1 MSFLKKII
9 AEAARKQNNVGGGTK
24 ITGREEL
31 ERANDRG
38 RGDFMSIGGI
48 GGDDGVS
55 GPREDIRPLQP
66 PITRPPRR
74 LLPPDNSVMAD
85 QGIGGYLNPRQIQQF
100 INPPSPNNSAGQ
112 QNMKDLMQQQQ
123 DTFGARFVYPDPVTT
138 PPYTPPPGGGGG
150 GGGGIYVPPGEFPPG
165 KFPPID
171 FPPIGGGGIGGGQ
184 FPPIFPPDI
193 PPNFP
198 PINPPIDIPKPPFD
212 DPGLPPMV
220 PPIGIPDDR
229 PPFIDDRF
237 DDIMERLKGIEDQYS
252 SGIGGLQDRF
262 DNLPVPVEPPKIDYD
277 FLTKR
282 IQDNIDMPPSI
293 DRDMLMKDIMKNIDI
308 PKPPSIDRNALIDEI
323 RSGIDIPSFDMPD
336 LSKFATLDDLN
347 KGIGSINIPGY
358 DDSAIRDLINKNTG
372 AIGNIPSYDDSE
384 IRDMIGKI
392 PSFDP
397 NQFATKGDLENRPI
411 YDDSAI
417 RDMINANAGSISNIN
432 MPDLSGYAT
441 IDDLNKGIGG
451 VKMTGR
457 EELENALNRI
467 PSYDDSAIRDLIN
480 TNAGAIASL
489 PSMKLPVPTRA
500 TGMETLVSPQM
511 FINRVP
517 KGR

>member
-1 MSFLKKII
+1 MSFLKKI
-9 AEAARKQNNVGGGTK
+9 AEIARKQND
-24 ITGREEL
+24 E
-31 ERANDRG
+31 
-38 RGDFMSIGGI
+38 MSIGGI
-48 GGDDGVS
+48 GGDDGAS

-150 GGGGIYVPPGEFPPG
+150 GGGIIFPPDG
-165 KFPPID
+165 PPIKYPPYD
-171 FPPIGGGGIGGGQ
+171 DIGFPPIGGGGIGGGQ
-184 FPPIFPPDI
+184 FPPIFPP
-193 PPNFP
+193 NFP
-198 PINPPIDIPKPPFD
+198 PINPPGDIPKPPFD

-252 SGIGGLQDRF
+252 SGIGGLKDRF

-372 AIGNIPSYDDSE
+372 AIGSIPSYDDSE

>member
-1 MSFLKKII
+1 MSFLKKI
-9 AEAARKQNNVGGGTK
+9 AEIARKQNNVGGGTK

-48 GGDDGVS
+48 GGDDGAS
-55 GPREDIRPLQP
+55 GPNEEIRPLQP
-66 PITRPPRR
+66 PGDGRLPPLLPPRR
-74 LLPPDNSVMAD
+74 LPPIRDDRIMAD
-85 QGIGGYLNPRQIQQF
+85 QGIGGYLNPRQINQF
-100 INPPSPNNSAGQ
+100 VNPPSPNNSAGQ

-123 DTFGARFVYPDPVTT
+123 DTFGARFVYPEPVT
-138 PPYTPPPGGGGG
+138 PPPPGSNPPPGGGGG
-150 GGGGIYVPPGEFPPG
+150 GGGGGIIFPPDG
-165 KFPPID
+165 PPIKYPPYDDIGFPPIN
-171 FPPIGGGGIGGGQ
+171 FPPIGGGQ
-184 FPPIFPPDI
+184 FPPIG

-198 PINPPIDIPKPPFD
+198 PINPPGDT
-212 DPGLPPMV
+212 PGLPPMV
-220 PPIGIPDDR
+220 PPTL
-229 PPFIDDRF
+229 PPSIDDTRY
-237 DDIMERLKGIEDQYS
+237 DELMERLKGIEDQYS

-262 DNLPVPVEPPKIDYD
+262 DNLPVPIEPPQIDYD

-467 PSYDDSAIRDLIN
+467 PSYDDSAIRDMIN
-480 TNAGAIASL
+480 ANTGAIASL
-489 PSMKLPVPTRA
+489 PDMKLPVPSRA

>member
-1 MSFLKKII
+1 MSFLKKI
-9 AEAARKQNNVGGGTK
+9 AEIARKQNNVGGGTK

-397 NQFATKGDLENRPI
+397 NQFATK
-411 YDDSAI
+411 
-417 RDMINANAGSISNIN
+417 
-432 MPDLSGYAT
+432 
-441 IDDLNKGIGG
+441 DDLNKGIGG

-489 PSMKLPVPTRA
+489 PSMSLPVPSRA
-500 TGMETLVSPQM
+500 TGMETLVSPRR
-511 FINRVP
+511 F
-517 KGR
+517 GR

>member
-1 MSFLKKII
+1 MSFLKKI
-9 AEAARKQNNVGGGTK
+9 AEVARKQNNVGGGTK

-184 FPPIFPPDI
+184 FPPIFPPDII

-372 AIGNIPSYDDSE
+372 AIGSIPSYDDSE

-397 NQFATKGDLENRPI
+397 NQF
-411 YDDSAI
+411 
-417 RDMINANAGSISNIN
+417 
-432 MPDLSGYAT
+432 AT

-489 PSMKLPVPTRA
+489 PSMSLPVPSRA
-500 TGMETLVSPQM
+500 TGMETLVSPRR
-511 FINRVP
+511 F
-517 KGR
+517 GR

>member
-1 MSFLKKII
+1 MINMSFLKKI
-9 AEAARKQNNVGGGTK
+9 AEIARKQNNVGGGTK

-397 NQFATKGDLENRPI
+397 NQFATK
-411 YDDSAI
+411 
-417 RDMINANAGSISNIN
+417 
-432 MPDLSGYAT
+432 
-441 IDDLNKGIGG
+441 DDLNKGIGG

-489 PSMKLPVPTRA
+489 PSMSLPVPSRA
-500 TGMETLVSPQM
+500 TGMETLVSPRR
-511 FINRVP
+511 F
-517 KGR
+517 GR

>member
-1 MSFLKKII
+1 M
-9 AEAARKQNNVGGGTK
+9 
-24 ITGREEL
+24 
-31 ERANDRG
+31 
-38 RGDFMSIGGI
+38 
-48 GGDDGVS
+48 
-55 GPREDIRPLQP
+55 
-66 PITRPPRR
+66 
-74 LLPPDNSVMAD
+74 
-85 QGIGGYLNPRQIQQF
+85 
-100 INPPSPNNSAGQ
+100 
-112 QNMKDLMQQQQ
+112 
-123 DTFGARFVYPDPVTT
+123 
-138 PPYTPPPGGGGG
+138 
-150 GGGGIYVPPGEFPPG
+150 
-165 KFPPID
+165 
-171 FPPIGGGGIGGGQ
+171 
-184 FPPIFPPDI
+184 
-193 PPNFP
+193 
-198 PINPPIDIPKPPFD
+198 
-212 DPGLPPMV
+212 

-262 DNLPVPVEPPKIDYD
+262 DNLPVPIEPPKIDYD

-489 PSMKLPVPTRA
+489 PSMSLPVPSRA
-500 TGMETLVSPQM
+500 TGMETLVSPRR
-511 FINRVP
+511 F
-517 KGR
+517 GR